1 MASLNKVLILG
12 NLGADPDFRMTQG
25 GQAVAELRVATNES
39 NFNKATGERTER
51 TEWHR
56 VIVWGKDA
64 EHCHAYLK
72 KGRTVFVE
80 GRLQT
85 RQWEDKQGQKRFTT
99 EIVASRVQFIGG
111 QGGPGGARDAAEGG
125 PVAEPLPHAGDQ
137 PATPFSDDDV
147 PF

>member
-25 GQAVAELRVATNES
+25 GTAVAELRVATTE
-39 NFNKATGERTER
+39 FYKTQGGDRGER

-56 VIVWGKDA
+56 VVVWGKQA
-64 EHCHAYLK
+64 EHCHTYLK

-80 GRLQT
+80 GRIQT
-85 RQWEDKQGQKRFTT
+85 RQWEDKQGQKRYTT
-99 EIVASRVQFIGG
+99 EIVASNVQFIGA
-111 QGGPGGARDAAEGG
+111 PVGARDAEEGPVVEPLPAPADAG
-125 PVAEPLPHAGDQ
+125 PVAIADE
-137 PATPFSDDDV
+137 DV

>member
-25 GQAVAELRVATNES
+25 GQAVAELRVATTEV
-39 NFNKATGERTER
+39 FKPAGGDRTER

-56 VIVWGKDA
+56 VVVWGRQA

-85 RQWEDKQGQKRFTT
+85 RQWEDKQGQKRYTT
-99 EIVASRVQFIGG
+99 EIVASNVQFIGAPTG
-111 QGGPGGARDAAEGG
+111 SRGTEEGPVVEPLPAPADAG
-125 PVAEPLPHAGDQ
+125 PVAIG
-137 PATPFSDDDV
+137 DDDV

>member
-12 NLGADPDFRMTQG
+12 NLGADPDYRMTQG
-25 GQAVAELRVATNES
+25 GQAVAELRVATTEVFKTS
-39 NFNKATGERTER
+39 AGERNER

-56 VIVWGKDA
+56 VVVWGRQA

-85 RQWEDKQGQKRFTT
+85 RQWEDKQGQKRYTT
-99 EIVASRVQFIGG
+99 EIVAQNVQFIGAPT
-111 QGGPGGARDAAEGG
+111 GGRGAEEGPVVEPLPAPADSG
-125 PVAEPLPHAGDQ
+125 PVAIG
-137 PATPFSDDDV
+137 DDDV